1 MLMVTGIQI
10 DILFGGLH
18 RCAIKEPEFAF
29 SQPSLLSVG
38 LKQISNSAVRL
49 QCSGI
54 WAQGC
59 LSSRDKDS

>member
-29 SQPSLLSVG
+29 SQSSLLSVG
-38 LKQISNSAVRL
+38 LKQIRTLLYVYTGSATIAE
-49 QCSGI
+49 QSY
-54 WAQGC
+54 
-59 LSSRDKDS
+59 

>member
-1 MLMVTGIQI
+1 MVTGIQI

-49 QCSGI
+49 HRLGNDC
-54 WAQGC
+54 
-59 LSSRDKDS
+59 